1 MLSVFL
7 LRRNTSLFRFNV
19 PSRVSLLSKINQLK
33 HDLEFYEK
41 LKKQYANKEV
51 QLQWDRLHIQES
63 EEIVNGMAAS
73 SQELTFDIEEAF
85 VVAKQVQDEIAELR
99 RQITETMKELIQQ
112 NIDVPKDLFDRLDS
126 THKQ

>member
-19 PSRVSLLSKINQLK
+19 PSRVSLLSKTNQLK

-41 LKKQYANKEV
+41 MKKQYANKEV
-51 QLQWDRLHIQES
+51 QLQWDRQHIQKP

-85 VVAKQVQDEIAELR
+85 IVSQ
-99 RQITETMKELIQQ
+99 TGTG
-112 NIDVPKDLFDRLDS
+112 
-126 THKQ
+126 

>member
-99 RQITETMKELIQQ
+99 RQIAETMKELIQQ